1 VHRGRPWGRPIEA
14 NTKEDDM
21 TRGLIVAGMLGALMG
36 VSSLAMA
43 AEVKPIHTQ
52 KTKDVVVT
60 LANESGQWKQGK
72 NDFVLAFESAE
83 DKKPVDAGRVTLN
96 TSMAMPGMAPM
107 LAGATLTGDGPGRY
121 RGTIEFPDRGARQV
135 TVTWDGPG
143 GKGSTK
149 FSVPVR

>member
-1 VHRGRPWGRPIEA
+1 MKGD
-14 NTKEDDM
+14 TKM
-21 TRGLIVAGMLGALMG
+21 RSMAVLMAMVLLGLSA
-36 VSSLAMA
+36 AMA
-43 AEVKPIHTQ
+43 VAADMQPIHTQ

-60 LANESGQWKQGK
+60 LANEAGQWKEGK
-72 NDFVLAFESAE
+72 NNFVLEFISAT
-83 DKKPVDAGRVTLN
+83 DKKPVDAGKVSLN
-96 TSMAMPGMAPM
+96 TSMTMTGMAPM
-107 LAGATLTGDGPGRY
+107 IAGATLTPDGPGRY